1 LTDTDGKKSRIEN
14 EEVLLEETAKQITEE
29 EPPTKKSKNMEKTL
43 KYEGVYLRAI
53 PRANQYEKSFMHRD
67 TITHVI
73 ATE

>member
-14 EEVLLEETAKQITEE
+14 EEVLLEEAEKQITVE
-29 EPPTKKSKNMEKTL
+29 EPPAKKPKNMEKTL